1 MIFRR
6 KNKKDKKAGKKRSFG
21 AGLQALADGSLF
33 QMLIR
38 RHLKFLLFCLGLS
51 FVYIGNKYANE
62 ALIHKID
69 QTKEEVTKLRHKSIT
84 VSSELMAISSP
95 SQVQRIVNE
104 KNLGLKFSND
114 PPKILE
120 D

>member
-6 KNKKDKKAGKKRSFG
+6 KKKKQKKARKKGRFG
-21 AGLQALADGSLF
+21 AGLMALADGRLF
-33 QMLIR
+33 QLFIVK
-38 RHLKFLLFCLGLS
+38 HLRFLLFCLLMS
-51 FVYIGNKYANE
+51 FMYIGNKYANE

-69 QTKEEVTKLRHKSIT
+69 KTKEEVTKLRHKSIT

-95 SQVQRIVNE
+95 SQVQRLVDE
-104 KNLGLKFSND
+104 KKMGLKFSND
-114 PPKILE
+114 PPKILN